1 MINLTNYNR
10 ENTEKGQKIMKD
22 LINQNKILKKQL

>member
-10 ENTEKGQKIMKD
+10 EKAEKGSKIMKD